1 MPSKMII
8 TADTIGFDLDG
19 VIADTAETFLRLACS
34 RYGYCSFTSKDITNF
49 ELEDCIPIPRDLVDQ
64 IFTEILTDSLATEL
78 KPMKGAVETLSLL
91 AEKSTV
97 TIITARPLLPPVLD
111 WIDVFFPARTR
122 DAMKVIATGD
132 HNDKVRHIHEHGLKY
147 FVDDRAETCMQL
159 ASAGITP
166 LVFSQPWNQ
175 NRHNLQT
182 VENWVDIQKLIPPSF
197 SENIYEMPALQR

>member
-1 MPSKMII
+1 MII

-19 VIADTAETFLRLACS
+19 VIADTAESFLRLACS
-34 RYGYCSFTSKDITNF
+34 RYGYCSFTREDITNF
-49 ELEDCIPIPRDLVDQ
+49 ELENCIPIPIDLVGQ

-132 HNDKVRHIHEHGLKY
+132 HNDKVRHIHDHGLKY

-182 VENWVDIQKLIPPSF
+182 VENWADIQNLITPSF

>member
-1 MPSKMII
+1 MTI

-34 RYGYCSFTSKDITNF
+34 RFGYCSFTREDITNF
-49 ELEDCIPIPRDLVDQ
+49 ELEDCIPIPHDLEDQ

-111 WIDVFFPARTR
+111 WIDIFFPARTR

-182 VENWVDIQKLIPPSF
+182 VENWVDIQNLITPSF